1 MVEKDYR
8 IFMARDLVRFRKDV
22 TLQMLY
28 QVIPR
33 KVIAEN
39 LGLNINSFINFRSK
53 DPENF
58 KLKELIKFAEVFEL
72 ELEEVVGLFER
83 SIIDKN
89 TD

>member
-1 MVEKDYR
+1 
-8 IFMARDLVRFRKDV
+8 MARDLVRFRKDV